1 MHRRRLLFILMG
13 LGVLLCA
20 CAGLSLSVGSIP
32 IPLRTILEA
41 IMSPFQSS
49 SASTDGQLK
58 AILLEIR
65 IPRIVLAATVGMAL
79 SVAGASFQALL
90 RNPLADPH
98 VLGVSSGAAL
108 GALLSIFLGGQQ
120 TVSTPLA
127 SFLGAVA
134 TIVAVYFLGGHGA
147 KTSPHSLLLAGII
160 TSSFLSSVIIFLQT
174 WLSGRQLQQITFWL
188 MGDFSSISVPY
199 LRWILLAVVL
209 CVMLI
214 MGESGNLNVLLS
226 GEVEAQHLGV
236 NVKRVKQVVYL
247 GAALLT
253 GLAVSISGSIGFVGL
268 LVPHIV
274 RMAFGTDYRVLI
286 PASALTG
293 AAFALL
299 ADTVARTALAPAELP
314 VGAVTALTGAP
325 VFIYLLRKGRG

>member
-1 MHRRRLLFILMG
+1 MHRRRLFFILMG
-13 LGVLLCA
+13 LGVVLAA
-20 CAGLSLSVGSIP
+20 CVGLSLSVGSIP
-32 IPLRTILEA
+32 IPFRTILGTLLPSFRPA
-41 IMSPFQSS
+41 SDASP
-49 SASTDGQLK
+49 DQLR

-65 IPRIVLAATVGMAL
+65 IPRILLAATVGMAL

-108 GALLSIFLGGQQ
+108 GALLSIYLGGQQ

-127 SFLGAVA
+127 SFLGAVV

-147 KTSPHSLLLAGII
+147 RTSPHSLLLAGII
-160 TSSFLSSVIIFLQT
+160 TSSFLSSIIIFLQT

-188 MGDFSSISVPY
+188 LGDFSAVGVPHLVWISM
-199 LRWILLAVVL
+199 AVLICVL
-209 CVMLI
+209 LI
-214 MGESGNLNVLLS
+214 MLESGNLNVLLS

-274 RMAFGTDYRVLI
+274 RMAFGTDYRLLI